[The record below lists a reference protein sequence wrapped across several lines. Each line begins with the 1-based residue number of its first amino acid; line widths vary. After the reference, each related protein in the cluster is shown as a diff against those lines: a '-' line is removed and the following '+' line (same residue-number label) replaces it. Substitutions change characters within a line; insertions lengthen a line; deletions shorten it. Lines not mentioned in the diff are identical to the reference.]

1 MLTEKIIF
9 WNEGGF
15 TAFLLANSLRKKIN
29 GEFYLTD
36 EDLKDIDRIKL
47 EYTIQNKKF
56 KLDDLLDL
64 LKRNGYKCSIFRNGD
79 TNRLSNRIAGNI
91 YATKL

>member
-1 MLTEKIIF
+1 MDCK
-9 WNEGGF
+9 GC
-15 TAFLLANSLRKKIN
+15 
-29 GEFYLTD
+29 EFYLTD
-36 EDLKDIDRIKL
+36 DDLKDVDRIKL
-47 EYTIQNKKF
+47 EYTISNKKF

-64 LKRNGYKCSIFRNGD
+64 LKRNGFRYSIFRNQD